1 MEEQQNQY
9 IQPEIQQPEPQ
20 VQPAVEP
27 IVEQPAVEPIAEQP
41 VVEQPAPQPAQE
53 PVRPVSPFANSPYV
67 EYYTP
72 PQPVQKPQKV
82 KKKKKAGKKVLAII
96 VALALILAS
105 STATALVLNNIWEEK
120 TELLQESF
128 NERMNVLQ
136 SQIGTS
142 NSQAGNA
149 TVPAGVALNP
159 GQIYEKNV
167 NAVVA
172 VSCYAQQ
179 TGYFQSGTYESFGS
193 GFIISQDGY
202 IVSNYHVVEG
212 ATEIYITMHDGSEH
226 KAELVG
232 YEANDDVALLKM
244 EGSGFPCVEI
254 GSSDELAV
262 GDLVVAIG
270 NPLGELTSTLTV
282 GYVSA
287 KDRIVSTDGTTQNMF
302 QTDAAINSGNSGGPL
317 FNAYGQVVGITTAK
331 YSGTSSSGASIE
343 GIGFAIPMDDV
354 IGILEDLRDFGYVT
368 GAYLGVYV
376 RDVSADGV
384 RDGLPAGAYVEE
396 PIPGYC
402 AAKAGIQSGDIIIN
416 VGGYDVTS
424 VSELTRTLRRF
435 EAEQTTTVTVYRKG
449 REVALSVIL
458 DAKPVEITQ
467 PQEEQ
472 QQQQQQPQQTIPM
485 PGQDAF
491 DDWYKEFFGNPFG

>member
-1 MEEQQNQY
+1 MDQQQNQY
-9 IQPEIQQPEPQ
+9 IQPE
-20 VQPAVEP
+20 
-27 IVEQPAVEPIAEQP
+27 AEQP
-41 VVEQPAPQPAQE
+41 ESQPIPEVQPVQE
-53 PVRPVSPFANSPYV
+53 PIPKVQPVQEPTPVAQPVQQPVIGERPTQKPARPVSPFAGSPYV
-67 EYYTP
+67 ECYVQ
-72 PQPVQKPQKV
+72 PQQPQKPKKA
-82 KKKKKAGKKVLAII
+82 KKKKKTGKTVLAIV

-105 STATALVLNNIWEEK
+105 SAVTALTLNAMWEEK
-120 TELLQESF
+120 TELLNASF
-128 NERMNVLQ
+128 NDRMTVLQ
-136 SQIGTS
+136 NQID
-142 NSQAGNA
+142 QKQAAGNS
-149 TVPAGVALNP
+149 TPVIKGDGLTPK
-159 GQIYEKNV
+159 QIYEQNV

-212 ATEIYITMHDGSEH
+212 ATEIWITMHDGKEYS
-226 KAELVG
+226 AELVG
-232 YEANDDVALLKM
+232 YEAGDDVALLKM
-244 EGSGFPCVEI
+244 EGNGFPCVQI
-254 GSSDELAV
+254 GSSDVLAV

-317 FNAYGQVVGITTAK
+317 FNVYGEVVGITTAK

-396 PIPGYC
+396 TVPGYC

-416 VGGYDVTS
+416 VGGYDVGS
-424 VSELTRTLRRF
+424 VSELTRVLRKF
-435 EAEQTTTVTVYRKG
+435 EADQSVVVTVYRKG
-449 REVALSVIL
+449 REVTLSVVL
-458 DAKPVEITQ
+458 DPKPEEITEQ
-467 PQEEQ
+467 PQ
-472 QQQQQQPQQTIPM
+472 QQTIPM
-485 PGQDAF
+485 PGDEGF
-491 DDWYKEFFGNPFG
+491 EDWYREFFGDYFG